1 MNYAEWLKT
10 VPAALTEDSV
20 WKMEAYRLALFAADF
35 AWHDVTKLMQMIPD
49 QRERA
54 LHEDSPS
61 YAAGPVEAWN
71 GFPTHLLENIPLP

>member
-20 WKMEAYRLALFAADF
+20 WK
-35 AWHDVTKLMQMIPD
+35 MIPD

-61 YAAGPVEAWN
+61 YAAGPVEASN